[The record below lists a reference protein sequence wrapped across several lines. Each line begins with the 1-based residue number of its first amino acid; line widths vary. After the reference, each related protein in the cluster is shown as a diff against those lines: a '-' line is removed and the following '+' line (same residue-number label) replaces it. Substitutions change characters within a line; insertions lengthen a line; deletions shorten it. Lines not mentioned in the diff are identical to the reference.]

1 MKNKQNQSDNS
12 EIAQRYGKVM
22 ERLRKPLGQFVKNE
36 VPRPWNGA
44 VWITEADL
52 AKAKVTGS
60 VDEVT
65 PRFVPLAGVMKRKY
79 GNPAP
84 VEFFCELIKE
94 FGPTAAFVVMITG
107 RGQKIAEVFL
117 VEHPLPRTAK
127 PKVKGATGQS
137 RQRN

>member
-1 MKNKQNQSDNS
+1 MKNKQNQSGNS
-12 EIAQRYGKVM
+12 EIAKCYGKVL

-52 AKAKVTGS
+52 AKAKVSGS

-65 PRFVPLAGVMKRKY
+65 PRFVPLAGVMKRKF

-94 FGPTAAFVVMITG
+94 FGPTEAFVVMITG

-117 VEHPLPRTAK
+117 VEGP
-127 PKVKGATGQS
+127 
-137 RQRN
+137 